1 MEVHGLQLNVFWRAQ
16 ARSINPI
23 DMLSQIPSCLS
34 LRAVPKNS
42 SRILANIVHTC
53 QVGFHVDLSSTK
65 NVMSYGPKVLLCN
78 PQAGARDTLTSEN
91 SRILKTHGLMTFVQ
105 TCP

>member
-1 MEVHGLQLNVFWRAQ
+1 
-16 ARSINPI
+16 
-23 DMLSQIPSCLS
+23 MLSQIPSCLF

-91 SRILKTHGLMTFVQ
+91 SKDSQDPWPNDFRTNMPLDHLRNWLT
-105 TCP
+105 